1 LTAPVLELRGV
12 HAGYGRAGILE
23 DVSMSVGVGEC
34 VALLGRNGAGKSTL
48 CGSIYGI
55 AQITAGVVEI
65 EGRRLDGRHLFQA
78 AQLGVALVPQGRRIL
93 SNLTVR
99 ENLLLGAAP
108 RRIGPW
114 NLDSVFQLFPVLAAD
129 YLERLQPTDWQL
141 RAATRRAAIE
151 EYFNR
156 YFLFGLPADDIA
168 DATVREA
175 LTAIARDE
183 QSPARAKVE
192 AQLAGDSSFTY
203 GRLHALAQARA
214 SKADVRYRNA
224 WAGFPEP
231 RIARWSAV

>member
-12 HAGYGRAGILE
+12 HAGYGRARILE

-93 SNLTVR
+93 ANLTVR

-108 RRIGPW
+108 RRTGPW
-114 NLDSVFQLFPVLAAD
+114 NLDSVFQLFPVLA
-129 YLERLQPTDWQL
+129 ERAGSAGTALSGGQLQMLAIGRALMSNPRLLVLDEPT
-141 RAATRRAAIE
+141 E
-151 EYFNR
+151 
-156 YFLFGLPADDIA
+156 GLSPIIVEDLLQVLKPLPGQG
-168 DATVREA
+168 TA
-175 LTAIARDE
+175 LLLVE
-183 QSPARAKVE
+183 QSFSVVRR
-192 AQLAGDSSFTY
+192 LADRFLVLEK
-203 GRLHALAQARA
+203 GRVVAQAGIDRLT
-214 SKADVRYRNA
+214 DQLLHQHL
-224 WAGFPEP
+224 
-231 RIARWSAV
+231 AV